1 MKYAVLDG
9 TTVKSTGTIQQLFPN
24 TSFSGS
30 GPNAS
35 FIADNNLVELVEFI
49 KHDFLTQKLIA
60 ETPYISNG
68 KVYNVKVV
76 SITTEEQTILT
87 NKQWGEVRAE
97 RDNLLKNTDW
107 RASSDL
113 ILSDEWKTYRQALRD
128 ITTQSDPFNI
138 AWPSIPS

>member
-1 MKYAVLDG
+1 MKYAILDG
-9 TTVKSTGTIQQLFPN
+9 TTVKNTGTIQQLFPN
-24 TSFSGS
+24 TSFCES

-49 KHDFLTQKLIA
+49 KHDFLTQTLIA

-68 KVYNVKVV
+68 KVYNVKVI
-76 SITTEEQTILT
+76 SITTEEQTILI
-87 NKQWGEVRAE
+87 NKQWGEVRVQ
-97 RDNLLKNTDW
+97 RDNLLKDTDW

-113 ILSDEWKTYRQALRD
+113 TLSNEWKTYRQALRD

-138 AWPSIPS
+138 TWPSTPS

>member
-9 TTVKSTGTIQQLFPN
+9 TTVKNTGTIQQLFPN

-35 FIADNNLVELVEFI
+35 FIADNNLVELVESI

-87 NKQWGEVRAE
+87 NKHWGEVRAQ
-97 RDNLLKNTDW
+97 RDNLLKDTDW

-113 ILSDEWKTYRQALRD
+113 TLSDEWKTYRQALRD

-138 AWPSIPS
+138 TWPTKPS